1 MFFDLY
7 KNNKKN
13 LILDILIL
21 FTLIILFIKF
31 FVVTEVY
38 PLHDEIVII
47 ERNTKWHN
55 FLWRNYTSNHT
66 INSFFAVIIK
76 SIFGFNILYY
86 RFVSFIFFSLILL
99 IFRKLYP
106 SLSLYFIFIS
116 IILSSQLLTNYIWIF
131 RGYYSWAFF
140 TVLSFFY
147 LKKFIKNNFDN
158 KNYKILLIVNLIL
171 LCHAIFTLYI
181 VFPIFICLFFIFINN
196 FIKKN
201 NDFKIKEKTLN
212 FFIFFLIPLISFYF
226 LVIIIE
232 GFIINH
238 WDNLNMTFFLKNIVS
253 IIREGFVPGFKS
265 IFLNSHLDQYAP
277 ENNFFFNLYTSLI
290 NSDSL
295 TKNPQIEPQY
305 TILVIYLVS
314 FFILIYRALAKKF
327 DYLDICQASVFLFFY
342 LVHFVPEPRVHV
354 GIVFFN
360 IFYIFNNIYKI
371 YVKKIRYN
379 LFITLSLL
387 FLATF
392 YILNTKSDMR
402 YYETKLSIDKINLL
416 KKNYNCNELNYL
428 LNEYE
433 IWIIKNI
440 YNKKCRFYY
449 DFKNEKNILY

>member
-1 MFFDLY
+1 MFFNLY

-13 LILDILIL
+13 LILDIIIIL
-21 FTLIILFIKF
+21 TLTILFIKF
-31 FVVTEVY
+31 FIIIEVY

-66 INSFFAVIIK
+66 INSLFAVIIK
-76 SIFGFNILYY
+76 AIFGFNILYY
-86 RFVSFIFFSLILL
+86 RFVSFIFFSLILIL
-99 IFRKLYP
+99 FRKLYP
-106 SLSLYFIFIS
+106 NLLLYCIFIS

-147 LKKFIKNNFDN
+147 LKKFIINNFDN
-158 KNYKILLIVNLIL
+158 KNYKILLIINLIL

-201 NDFKIKEKTLN
+201 NDFKIKEKILN

-232 GFIINH
+232 GFIINY
-238 WDNLNMTFFLKNIVS
+238 WDNLTMNFFLQNILK
-253 IIREGFVPGFKS
+253 IIQDGFVPGFKS
-265 IFLNSHLDQYAP
+265 IFLDSHLNQYVP
-277 ENNFFFNLYTSLI
+277 KGNFFFNLYTSLI
-290 NSDSL
+290 NNELFTRSS
-295 TKNPQIEPQY
+295 QIENQY
-305 TILVIYLVS
+305 TIFAVYLVS
-314 FFILIYRALAKKF
+314 VFVLIYKAITKKF
-327 DYLDICQASVFLFFY
+327 DYLDLTQAIIFLFFY
-342 LVHFVPEPRVHV
+342 LIHFVPEPRVHV

-360 IFYIFNNIYKI
+360 IFYIFNNINLI
-371 YVKKIRYN
+371 YVKKIEAN
-379 LFITLSLL
+379 FLITLSIL
-387 FLATF
+387 FLTIF
-392 YILNTKSDMR
+392 NISNTKSDER

-416 KKNYNCNELNYL
+416 KKKNNCNELNYL
-428 LNEYE
+428 LSEYE
-433 IWIIKNI
+433 IWIMKNI
-440 YNKKCRFYY
+440 YNKECRFYY